1 MKEEHNSNNSIKL
14 FPTAVIGSLPRPQY
28 VKDLL
33 QLRLTNE
40 NQTANEEQVN
50 IARTFAVQLQEQA
63 GIDIV
68 SDGEW
73 TRLSYIGIIAE
84 LLHGFKREYKDGVYV
99 HTVIDKLS
107 WKQKGLFTKETK
119 FVCGVAKHKVKIAIP
134 SPYLIAS
141 RMWDPVISKHVYPTK
156 KEFIDDLI
164 LFLKEE
170 VKELVKTPVAVIQ
183 IDDPN
188 LCFFVDSEYR
198 KKIADPEAE
207 CQLAVD
213 AINTLVDGIDLCSKE
228 IAVHLCRSSGTRNK
242 KIVGQSQKGFVA
254 EGAYGFIIPFLKQLC
269 VHQLAMEFAI
279 QDVDDLS
286 VLKELPQN
294 MKIGFGCVDCRP
306 GIILTAEQIV
316 KRVEEALKY
325 VDKNRIILNPDCGFA
340 PSSDAPTNLDEAY
353 IKLKEMVKAAQIL
366 REKYNQ

>member
-1 MKEEHNSNNSIKL
+1 MKEQDSSIKL
-14 FPTAVIGSLPRPQY
+14 FPTSVIGSLPRPQH

-33 QLRLTNE
+33 QLRLKNE
-40 NQTANEEQVN
+40 NQTASEEQLN

-73 TRLSYIGIIAE
+73 TRLSYLGVIAE
-84 LLHGFKREYKDGVYV
+84 LLHGFKREYKDGIYH
-99 HTVIDKLS
+99 HTVVDRLS
-107 WKQKGLFTKETK
+107 WKQKGLFAKEAQ
-119 FVCGVAKHKVKIAIP
+119 FVCSVAKHKVKIAIP

-141 RMWDPVISKHVYPTK
+141 RMWNPEKSKHVYSTK
-156 KEFIDDLI
+156 KAFIDDLI
-164 LFLKEE
+164 PFLREE
-170 VKELVKTPVAVIQ
+170 FKELVKINVSVIQ
-183 IDDPN
+183 LDDPN
-188 LCFFVDSEYR
+188 LCFFVDPEYR
-198 KKIADPEAE
+198 KKFADPETE

-213 AINTLVDGIDLCSKE
+213 AINTIVEGIDLRSKE

-242 KIVGQSQKGFVA
+242 KIIGQSAKGFVA
-254 EGAYGFIIPFLKQLC
+254 EGKYGFIIPFLKQLH

-279 QDVDDLS
+279 PDADDLS

-325 VDKNRIILNPDCGFA
+325 LDKNRITLNPDCGFA

-353 IKLKEMVKAAQIL
+353 LKLKEMVKAAEIL
-366 REKYNQ
+366 RNKYQHHL